1 MIRGDVD
8 STSSPRRSA
17 TIGPPPRRPL
27 LPLTDAVAAVNE
39 AARPLP
45 AEAVALADALGRVL
59 AEPVASADDVPPFDN
74 SAMDGYALR
83 AADTTGAKDGSPVRL
98 RLVGESRAGA
108 PARTELGR
116 GEAIAIS
123 TGAVLPSGADAVIR
137 LEDVSVEAGVVGITA
152 PVAGGAEIRH
162 AGEDIQAGH
171 TVVGPGTR
179 LGPAELGVIASV
191 GAANVRCARRPRVAI
206 VTTGDELVPPGE
218 PLRPGAIRNSNS
230 FAVPA
235 QAKAAGCEVVLAET
249 VGDEAGATRAALARG
264 LTADLLV
271 ICGGVSVGAH
281 DHVKPALAEL
291 EIEQRFWGI
300 ALRPG
305 RPTWF
310 GTGPDGAPLVFGL
323 PGNPVSAMVTFELL
337 VARAIEV
344 MTGDAPRD
352 PIQAVMDE
360 PYAKAPGRLHAVRCS
375 LELADDGW
383 HATPT
388 GPQGSHVLT
397 SMLGADG
404 LAMIPAEHGDVER
417 GTVVEVVPLSPSPAA
432 TSR

>member
-1 MIRGDVD
+1 MIHRDVD
-8 STSSPRRSA
+8 STSSPRGPA
-17 TIGPPPRRPL
+17 TIGPPSRRPL
-27 LPLTDAVAAVNE
+27 LALTDAFAAVSE
-39 AARPLP
+39 AARRLP
-45 AEAVALADALGRVL
+45 AESVPLADALGRVL

-83 AADTTGAKDGSPVRL
+83 AADTASAEPAAPVRL

-108 PARTELGR
+108 PARAEVGH
-116 GEAIAIS
+116 GETVAIS
-123 TGAVLPSGADAVIR
+123 TGAVVPGGADAVIR
-137 LEDVSVEAGVVGITA
+137 LEDVSVEDGAVTIA
-152 PVAGGAEIRH
+152 SPVAIGAEIRR
-162 AGEDIQAGH
+162 AGEDIRAGQ
-171 TVVGPGTR
+171 TVVETGTR

-191 GAANVRCARRPRVAI
+191 GAAEVRCARRPRVAV

-235 QAKAAGCEVVLAET
+235 QARSAGCEVVLAES
-249 VGDEAGATRAALARG
+249 VGDEAEATAAVLARG

-271 ICGGVSVGAH
+271 VCGGVSVGAH
-281 DHVKPALAEL
+281 DHVKAALAEL
-291 EIEQRFWGI
+291 GIEQRFWGI

-337 VARAIEV
+337 VARAIQV
-344 MTGDAPRD
+344 MTGDSPRD
-352 PIQAVMDE
+352 AIRAVMDA

-375 LELADDGW
+375 LTLADDGW

-404 LAMIPAEHGDVER
+404 LAMIPAEQGDVER
-417 GTVVEVVPLSPSPAA
+417 GAVVEVVPLSSSPAA